1 MHFAVASVSRACGP
15 MALSTC
21 PFFRLSLPLRGAAA
35 EPQRATEGEIV
46 MNRWRVMVVA
56 LAALMAMLVEARAE
70 DYPTRNVT
78 ILVPFAPGGGTD
90 LLARAYAQILEKK
103 YGKTFVIENRPG
115 GGTTIAAT
123 ATANATPDGYT
134 LMQGTS
140 GTMAMNP
147 TIFKHLSYEPL
158 KTLVPVSLVAGV
170 PFVLTVN
177 PTLPVHSVAD
187 LVALAKKRSA
197 EGKPL
202 TYGSGGVGAFHHLC
216 AELFSSLTGIKMTH
230 VPYRG
235 SAPSTMAL
243 ISGQI
248 DVLFVDLG
256 PMLPQ
261 IRAGKARVLG
271 ITSDK
276 AFPTAPDIKPLAE
289 VGLPSWPN
297 TVAWQ
302 MLLAPGGTPKP
313 ILEKLNKDVNAAVH
327 SPEMNTPLEQ
337 LGMIGLGDKS
347 LEQLDDYVKS
357 ETVRWAKVIKNANLA
372 GTQ

>member
-1 MHFAVASVSRACGP
+1 MS
-15 MALSTC
+15 
-21 PFFRLSLPLRGAAA
+21 
-35 EPQRATEGEIV
+35 Q
-46 MNRWRVMVVA
+46 WRMMVVT
-56 LAALMAMLVEARAE
+56 LTALMAMPFEARAE
-70 DYPTRNVT
+70 DYPTHNVI

-90 LLARAYAQILEKK
+90 LLARAYAQVLEKK
-103 YGKTFVIENRPG
+103 YNKTFVVESRPG
-115 GGTTIAAT
+115 GGTTLAAT
-123 ATANATPDGYT
+123 VTANATADGYT

-177 PTLPVHSVAD
+177 PALPVHSVTD
-187 LVALAKKRSA
+187 LVALAKKRFA

-216 AELFSSLTGIKMTH
+216 AELFSSLTSIKMTH

-235 SAPSTMAL
+235 STPSTMAL
-243 ISGQI
+243 ISGEI
-248 DVLFVDLG
+248 DMLFVDLG

-276 AFPTAPDIKPLAE
+276 PFPTAPDIKPLAE

-302 MLLAPGGTPKP
+302 ALLATGGTPKP
-313 ILEKLNKDVNAAVH
+313 ILEQLNKDANAAVH
-327 SPEMNTPLEQ
+327 SPGMKTPLET

-347 LEQLDDYVKS
+347 LEQLDDFVKS
-357 ETVRWAKVIKNANLA
+357 ETVRWAKVITEADLA

>member
-1 MHFAVASVSRACGP
+1 MSRW
-15 MALSTC
+15 
-21 PFFRLSLPLRGAAA
+21 
-35 EPQRATEGEIV
+35 Q
-46 MNRWRVMVVA
+46 VMVVA
-56 LAALMAMLVEARAE
+56 LTALMAMPPAARAQ

-90 LLARAYAQILEKK
+90 VLARAYAQILEKK
-103 YGKTFVIENRPG
+103 YGRTFVVENRPG

-123 ATANATPDGYT
+123 ATANATADGYT

-147 TIFKHLSYEPL
+147 TVFKHLSYAPL
-158 KTLVPVSLVAGV
+158 KTLVPVSLIAGV

-177 PTLPVHSVAD
+177 PALPVHSVAD
-187 LVALAKKRSA
+187 LVALAKKRAA

-216 AELFSSLTGIKMTH
+216 AALFSSLTGIQMTH

-261 IRAGKARVLG
+261 IRAGKARALG
-271 ITSDK
+271 ITSDR
-276 AFPTAPDIKPLAE
+276 AFPTAPEIKPLAQ

-302 MLLAPGGTPKP
+302 ALLAPGGTPTP
-313 ILEKLNKDVNAAVH
+313 ILERLNRDVNAAVR
-327 SPEMNTPLEQ
+327 SPGMSTPLEN
-337 LGMIGLGDKS
+337 LGMIALGDKS
-347 LEQLDDYVKS
+347 LPQLDAFVRS
-357 ETVRWAKVIKNANLA
+357 ESERWAVVIKEAGLA

>member
-1 MHFAVASVSRACGP
+1 
-15 MALSTC
+15 
-21 PFFRLSLPLRGAAA
+21 
-35 EPQRATEGEIV
+35 
-46 MNRWRVMVVA
+46 
-56 LAALMAMLVEARAE
+56 
-70 DYPTRNVT
+70 
-78 ILVPFAPGGGTD
+78 
-90 LLARAYAQILEKK
+90 
-103 YGKTFVIENRPG
+103 
-115 GGTTIAAT
+115 
-123 ATANATPDGYT
+123 
-134 LMQGTS
+134 
-140 GTMAMNP
+140 MNP

-158 KTLVPVSLVAGV
+158 KTLVPVSLIAGA

-177 PTLPVHSVAD
+177 PELPVHSVAD
-187 LVALAKKRSA
+187 LVALAKKRDA

-216 AELFSSLTGIKMTH
+216 AALFSSLTGVKMTH
-230 VPYRG
+230 VPFRG
-235 SAPSTMAL
+235 SVPSTMAL

-261 IRAGKARVLG
+261 IKAGKARALG

-276 AFPTAPDIKPLAE
+276 PFPTAPEIKPLAE

-302 MLLAPGGTPKP
+302 ALLAPGGTPKP
-313 ILEKLNKDVNAAVH
+313 ILEKLNRDVNAAVH
-327 SPEMNTPLEQ
+327 SPEMKGPLDT

-347 LEQLDDYVKS
+347 LQQFDDFVKS
-357 ETVRWAKVIKNANLA
+357 ETARWAKVITEANLA

>member
-1 MHFAVASVSRACGP
+1 MVMSRW
-15 MALSTC
+15 
-21 PFFRLSLPLRGAAA
+21 
-35 EPQRATEGEIV
+35 Q
-46 MNRWRVMVVA
+46 VMVVA
-56 LAALMAMLVEARAE
+56 LTALMAMSPEARAQ
-70 DYPTRNVT
+70 DYPTHNVT

-90 LLARAYAQILEKK
+90 LLARAYAQILEKQYDK
-103 YGKTFVIENRPG
+103 PFVIENRPG

-123 ATANATPDGYT
+123 ATANATPDGHT

-158 KTLVPVSLVAGV
+158 KTLVPVSLIAGT
-170 PFVLTVN
+170 PFLLTVN
-177 PTLPVHSVAD
+177 PALPVHSVAD
-187 LVALAKKRSA
+187 LVALAKTRAA

-216 AELFSSLTGIKMTH
+216 AALFSSLTGITMTH

-235 SAPSTMAL
+235 SAPSTLAL
-243 ISGQI
+243 ISGEI

-261 IRAGKARVLG
+261 VRAGKARALG

-276 AFPTAPDIKPLAE
+276 PFPTAPDIKPLAE
-289 VGLPSWPN
+289 AGLPSWPN

-302 MLLAPGGTPKP
+302 ALLAPGGTPKP

-327 SPEMNTPLEQ
+327 SPAMKTPLET
-337 LGMIGLGDKS
+337 LGMVGLGDKS
-347 LEQLDDYVKS
+347 LQQFEDYVKA
-357 ETVRWAKVIKNANLA
+357 ETVRWAKVIENASLA

>member
-1 MHFAVASVSRACGP
+1 MS
-15 MALSTC
+15 
-21 PFFRLSLPLRGAAA
+21 
-35 EPQRATEGEIV
+35 
-46 MNRWRVMVVA
+46 RWRLIVVV
-56 LAALMAMLVEARAE
+56 LTALMAMPVVARAD

-90 LLARAYAQILEKK
+90 LLARAYAGILQKK
-103 YGKTFVIENRPG
+103 YGQSFIIENRPG
-115 GGTTIAAT
+115 GGTTLAAT
-123 ATANATPDGYT
+123 VTANAKPDGYT

-140 GTMAMNP
+140 GTMSMDP
-147 TIFKHLSYEPL
+147 TIFKHLNYEPL
-158 KTLVPVSLVAGV
+158 KTLVPVALVAGV

-177 PTLPVHSVAD
+177 PSLPVHSVAD
-187 LVALAKKRSA
+187 LVALAKKRAA

-216 AELFSSLTGIKMTH
+216 AALFSSLTGITMTH

-235 SAPSTMAL
+235 SAPATLAL
-243 ISGQI
+243 ISGQV

-276 AFPTAPDIKPLAE
+276 PFSTAPDIKPLSQ
-289 VGLPSWPN
+289 VGLPSWPD

-302 MLLAPGGTPKP
+302 MLLAPGGTPQP

-327 SPEMNTPLEQ
+327 SPAMNTPLEK
-337 LGMIGLGDKS
+337 LGMIALGDKS
-347 LEQLDDYVKS
+347 LPQLDAYVKS
-357 ETVRWAKVIKNANLA
+357 ESVRWSKVIKDANLA

>member
-1 MHFAVASVSRACGP
+1 MVMSRWP
-15 MALSTC
+15 VLM
-21 PFFRLSLPLRGAAA
+21 
-35 EPQRATEGEIV
+35 
-46 MNRWRVMVVA
+46 VA
-56 LAALMAMLVEARAE
+56 LTALIARPIVAHAQ

-90 LLARAYAQILEKK
+90 LLARAYAGILEKK
-103 YGKTFVIENRPG
+103 YGKNFIIENRPG
-115 GGTTIAAT
+115 GGTTLAAT
-123 ATANATPDGYT
+123 ATAHATPDGYT

-147 TIFKHLSYEPL
+147 TIFKHLSYEPM
-158 KTLVPVSLVAGV
+158 KTLVPVALIAGA

-177 PTLPVHSVAD
+177 PELPVHSVAD
-187 LVALAKKRSA
+187 LVALAKKRAA

-216 AELFSSLTGIKMTH
+216 AALFSSLTGIQMTH

-235 SAPSTMAL
+235 SAPATMAL

-276 AFPTAPDIKPLAE
+276 PFPTAPDIKPLAE
-289 VGLPSWPN
+289 AGLPQWPN

-302 MLLAPGGTPKP
+302 ALLAPGGTPQP
-313 ILEKLNKDVNAAVH
+313 ILEKLNADANAAVNEPDLH
-327 SPEMNTPLEQ
+327 KKLAD
-337 LGMIGLGDKS
+337 LGMIPLGKGSISD
-347 LEQLDDYVKS
+347 LEAFVKS
-357 ETVRWAKVIKNANLA
+357 ETAKWAPVIRNAGLA
-372 GTQ
+372 GSQ

>member
-1 MHFAVASVSRACGP
+1 M
-15 MALSTC
+15 
-21 PFFRLSLPLRGAAA
+21 
-35 EPQRATEGEIV
+35 V
-46 MNRWRVMVVA
+46 MSRWRAFA
-56 LAALMAMLVEARAE
+56 LVLTALIAIPLAMPIAARAQ

-90 LLARAYAQILEKK
+90 VLARAYAHVLENK
-103 YGKTFVIENRPG
+103 YGKSFVIENRPG
-115 GGTTIAAT
+115 GGTTLAAT
-123 ATANATPDGYT
+123 VTANAKPDGYT

-147 TIFKHLSYEPL
+147 TIFKHVSYEPL
-158 KTLVPVSLVAGV
+158 KTLVPVSIVAGV

-177 PTLPVHSVAD
+177 PSLPVHSVAD
-187 LVALAKKRSA
+187 LVALAKKRDA

-216 AELFSSLTGIKMTH
+216 AALFSSLTGIEMTH

-235 SAPSTMAL
+235 SEPATLAL
-243 ISGQI
+243 ISDQI

-276 AFPTAPDIKPLAE
+276 PFPTAPDIKPLAE

-302 MLLAPGGTPKP
+302 MLLAPGGTPQP
-313 ILEKLNKDVNAAVH
+313 ILQKLNTDVNAAVH
-327 SPEMNTPLEQ
+327 SPQMNGPLEK
-337 LGMIGLGDKS
+337 LGMIGLGDQS
-347 LEQLDDYVKS
+347 LAQLDDYVKS
-357 ETVRWAKVIKNANLA
+357 ETTRWAKVIKNINLA

>member
-1 MHFAVASVSRACGP
+1 MLMS
-15 MALSTC
+15 
-21 PFFRLSLPLRGAAA
+21 
-35 EPQRATEGEIV
+35 
-46 MNRWRVMVVA
+46 RWRVMVVA
-56 LAALMAMLVEARAE
+56 LAALTAMLPEARAE
-70 DYPTRNVT
+70 DYPTHNVT

-90 LLARAYAQILEKK
+90 LLARAYGQILEKE
-103 YGKTFVIENRPG
+103 YGKPFVIENRPG

-158 KTLVPVSLVAGV
+158 KTLVPVSLIAGT
-170 PFVLTVN
+170 PFMLTVN
-177 PTLPVHSVAD
+177 PALPVHSVAD
-187 LVALAKKRSA
+187 LVALAKQRAA

-216 AELFSSLTGIKMTH
+216 AALFSSLTGIKMTH
-230 VPYRG
+230 IPYRG
-235 SAPSTMAL
+235 SAPATMAL
-243 ISGQI
+243 ISGEI

-261 IRAGKARVLG
+261 IRAGKARALG

-276 AFPTAPDIKPLAE
+276 PFPTAPDIKPLAE
-289 VGLPSWPN
+289 AGLPSWPN

-302 MLLAPGGTPKP
+302 ALLAPGGTPKP
-313 ILEKLNKDVNAAVH
+313 ILDKLNKDVNAAVH
-327 SPEMNTPLEQ
+327 SPGMKTPLQ
-337 LGMIGLGDKS
+337 TLGMVGLGDKS
-347 LEQLDDYVKS
+347 PEQFEDFVKS
-357 ETVRWAKVIKNANLA
+357 ETVRWAKVITEAELA

>member
-1 MHFAVASVSRACGP
+1 MR
-15 MALSTC
+15 
-21 PFFRLSLPLRGAAA
+21 
-35 EPQRATEGEIV
+35 
-46 MNRWRVMVVA
+46 RWRVIVAA
-56 LAALMAMLVEARAE
+56 LAALMAMPIVARAQ

-90 LLARAYAQILEKK
+90 LLARSYAQILEKE

-123 ATANATPDGYT
+123 GAANAAPDGYT
-134 LMQGTS
+134 LVQGTS

-158 KTLVPVSLVAGV
+158 KTLVPVSLIAGT
-170 PFVLTVN
+170 PFLLTVN

-187 LVALAKKRSA
+187 LVALAKKRSL

-202 TYGSGGVGAFHHLC
+202 SYGSGGVGAFHHLC
-216 AELFSSLTGIKMTH
+216 AALFSSLTGITMTH

-235 SAPSTMAL
+235 SLPSTMAL
-243 ISGQI
+243 ISDQI

-276 AFPTAPDIKPLAE
+276 VVPAAPDIKPLAE

-313 ILEKLNKDVNAAVH
+313 ILEKLNKDVNAAIH
-327 SPEMNTPLEQ
+327 LPEMEMPLEK

-357 ETVRWAKVIKNANLA
+357 ETVRWAKVIKTANLE

>member
-1 MHFAVASVSRACGP
+1 MMGLV
-15 MALSTC
+15 
-21 PFFRLSLPLRGAAA
+21 
-35 EPQRATEGEIV
+35 
-46 MNRWRVMVVA
+46 
-56 LAALMAMLVEARAE
+56 LAALMALSIVARAE

-78 ILVPFAPGGGTD
+78 VLVPFAPGGGTD
-90 LLARAYAQILEKK
+90 LLARAWAQILEKK
-103 YGKTFVIENRPG
+103 YGKSFIIENRPG
-115 GGTTIAAT
+115 GGTTLAAT
-123 ATANATPDGYT
+123 VTANAKPDGYT

-147 TIFKHLSYEPL
+147 TIFKQLSYEPL

-177 PTLPVHSVAD
+177 PALPVHSVAD

-216 AELFSSLTGIKMTH
+216 AELFSSLTGIEMTH

-235 SAPSTMAL
+235 SAPATLAL
-243 ISGQI
+243 ISGQV

-271 ITSDK
+271 ITSDRV
-276 AFPTAPDIKPLAE
+276 FPTAPDIKPLSQ
-289 VGLPSWPN
+289 VGLPSWPS

-302 MLLAPGGTPKP
+302 MLLAPGGTPTP

-327 SPEMNTPLEQ
+327 APAMNAPLEK

-347 LEQLDDYVKS
+347 LQQLDDYVRS
-357 ETVRWAKVIKNANLA
+357 ETVRWAKVIKSSNLA
-372 GTQ
+372 DTQ

>member
-1 MHFAVASVSRACGP
+1 MSRWP
-15 MALSTC
+15 VILLALT
-21 PFFRLSLPLRGAAA
+21 
-35 EPQRATEGEIV
+35 
-46 MNRWRVMVVA
+46 
-56 LAALMAMLVEARAE
+56 ALMALRPDVRAE

-90 LLARAYAQILEKK
+90 VLARAYAHILENK
-103 YGKTFVIENRPG
+103 YGKAFVIENRPG
-115 GGTTIAAT
+115 GGTTLAAT
-123 ATANATPDGYT
+123 VTANAKPDGYT

-158 KTLVPVSLVAGV
+158 KTLVPVSIIAGV

-177 PTLPVHSVAD
+177 PSLPVHSVAD
-187 LVALAKKRSA
+187 LVALAKKRDA

-216 AELFSSLTGIKMTH
+216 AALFSSLTGIKMTH

-235 SAPSTMAL
+235 SEPATLAL
-243 ISGQI
+243 ISDQI

-276 AFPTAPDIKPLAE
+276 PFATAPDIKPLAE

-302 MLLAPGGTPKP
+302 MLLAPGGTPQP

-327 SPEMNTPLEQ
+327 SPEMTGPLQ
-337 LGMIGLGDKS
+337 KLGMIGLGDKS
-347 LEQLDDYVKS
+347 LAQLDDYVKS
-357 ETVRWAKVIKNANLA
+357 ETTRWAKVIKDANLA

>member
-1 MHFAVASVSRACGP
+1 MV
-15 MALSTC
+15 
-21 PFFRLSLPLRGAAA
+21 
-35 EPQRATEGEIV
+35 II
-46 MNRWRVMVVA
+46 RWRTMVVA
-56 LAALMAMLVEARAE
+56 LTVLMAMLSAARAE

-90 LLARAYAQILEKK
+90 LLARAYAQVLERE
-103 YGKTFVIENRPG
+103 YGKSFVIENRPG
-115 GGTTIAAT
+115 GGTTLAAT
-123 ATANATPDGYT
+123 VTANATPDGYT

-158 KTLVPVSLVAGV
+158 KTLVPVSLIAGT
-170 PFVLTVN
+170 PFMLTVH
-177 PTLPVHSVAD
+177 PALPVHSVAD
-187 LVALAKKRSA
+187 LVALAKKRST

-235 SAPSTMAL
+235 STPSTMAL
-243 ISGQI
+243 ISGEI
-248 DVLFVDLG
+248 DVLFVDFG

-261 IRAGKARVLG
+261 VRAGKARALG

-276 AFPTAPDIKPLAE
+276 PLPTAPDIKPLAE

-302 MLLAPGGTPKP
+302 ALLAPGGTPKS
-313 ILEKLNKDVNAAVH
+313 ILEELNKDVNAAVH
-327 SPEMNTPLEQ
+327 SPEMKSPLET
-337 LGMIGLGDKS
+337 LGMNGLGDKS
-347 LEQLDDYVKS
+347 LEQFNDFVKS
-357 ETVRWAKVIKNANLA
+357 ETERWAKVIKEANLA

>member
-1 MHFAVASVSRACGP
+1 M
-15 MALSTC
+15 
-21 PFFRLSLPLRGAAA
+21 
-35 EPQRATEGEIV
+35 V
-46 MNRWRVMVVA
+46 MGRWRVMVVA
-56 LAALMAMLVEARAE
+56 LAALMAMPIAARAE

-90 LLARAYAQILEKK
+90 LLARSWAKILENK
-103 YGKTFVIENRPG
+103 YGKSFIIENRPG
-115 GGTTIAAT
+115 GGTTLAAT
-123 ATANATPDGYT
+123 VTANATPDGYT

-177 PTLPVHSVAD
+177 PTLPVHSVAE
-187 LVALAKKRSA
+187 LVALAKKRAA

-271 ITSDK
+271 ITSDRS
-276 AFPTAPDIKPLAE
+276 FPTAPDIKPLAE

-297 TVAWQ
+297 SVAWQ

-313 ILEKLNKDVNAAVH
+313 ILEKLNKDVNAAIH
-327 SPEMNTPLEQ
+327 SPAMDAPLEK

-347 LEQLDDYVKS
+347 LEQLNDYVKS
-357 ETVRWAKVIKNANLA
+357 ETVRWAKVIQEANLA

>member
-1 MHFAVASVSRACGP
+1 MSLPRVMA
-15 MALSTC
+15 MALTAMLAM
-21 PFFRLSLPLRGAAA
+21 P
-35 EPQRATEGEIV
+35 
-46 MNRWRVMVVA
+46 
-56 LAALMAMLVEARAE
+56 LAARAQ
-70 DYPTRNVT
+70 DYPTHNVT

-90 LLARAYAQILEKK
+90 VLARAYARILENK
-103 YGKTFVIENRPG
+103 YGKSFIIENRPG
-115 GGTTIAAT
+115 GGTTLAAT
-123 ATANATPDGYT
+123 VTANAKPDGYT

-147 TIFKHLSYEPL
+147 TIFKHLSYQPL
-158 KTLVPVSLVAGV
+158 KTLVPVALVAGV

-177 PTLPVHSVAD
+177 PALPVRSVAD
-187 LVALAKKRSA
+187 LVALAKKRAA

-202 TYGSGGVGAFHHLC
+202 TFGSGGVGTFHHLC

-235 SAPSTMAL
+235 SAPATMAL
-243 ISGQI
+243 ISDQV

-271 ITSDK
+271 ITSDRP
-276 AFPTAPDIKPLAE
+276 FPTAPDIKPLAE

-302 MLLAPGGTPKP
+302 MLLAPGGTPQP
-313 ILEKLNKDVNAAVH
+313 ILEKLNRDVNAAVH
-327 SPEMNTPLEQ
+327 SPEMKTPLEK

-347 LEQLDDYVKS
+347 LAQLNDYVKS
-357 ETVRWAKVIKNANLA
+357 ETVRWAKVIKSANLA

>member
-1 MHFAVASVSRACGP
+1 MAVALT
-15 MALSTC
+15 AL
-21 PFFRLSLPLRGAAA
+21 
-35 EPQRATEGEIV
+35 
-46 MNRWRVMVVA
+46 VA
-56 LAALMAMLVEARAE
+56 MRPEARAE
-70 DYPTRNVT
+70 DYPTHNVT

-90 LLARAYAQILEKK
+90 LLARAYGQVLEKE

-147 TIFKHLSYEPL
+147 TIFKHLGYEPL
-158 KTLVPVSLVAGV
+158 KTLVPVSLIAGT

-177 PTLPVHSVAD
+177 PELPVHSVAD
-187 LVALAKKRSA
+187 LVALAKKRDA

-216 AELFSSLTGIKMTH
+216 AALFSSLTGIKMTH
-230 VPYRG
+230 VPFRG
-235 SAPSTMAL
+235 SQPSTMAL

-261 IRAGKARVLG
+261 IKAGKARALG

-276 AFPTAPDIKPLAE
+276 PFPTAPDIKPLAE
-289 VGLPSWPN
+289 AGLPSWPN

-302 MLLAPGGTPKP
+302 ALLAPGGTPRP
-313 ILEKLNKDVNAAVH
+313 ILEKLNKDLNAAVH
-327 SPEMNTPLEQ
+327 SAAMKTPLET
-337 LGMIGLGDKS
+337 LGMVPLGDKS
-347 LEQLDDYVKS
+347 LEQFEDYVKS
-357 ETVRWAKVIKNANLA
+357 ETVRWAKVIKDASLA

>member
-1 MHFAVASVSRACGP
+1 MSRWP
-15 MALSTC
+15 VM
-21 PFFRLSLPLRGAAA
+21 AAA
-35 EPQRATEGEIV
+35 LT
-46 MNRWRVMVVA
+46 A
-56 LAALMAMLVEARAE
+56 LLAMQLTARAQ
-70 DYPTRNVT
+70 DYPTHNVT
-78 ILVPFAPGGGTD
+78 VLVPFAPGGGTD
-90 LLARAYAQILEKK
+90 LLARAWAQILEKK
-103 YGKTFVIENRPG
+103 YGKSFVVENRPG

-123 ATANATPDGYT
+123 LAANATADGYT

-158 KTLVPVSLVAGV
+158 KTLVPVSLIAGA

-177 PTLPVHSVAD
+177 PALPVHSVAD
-187 LVALAKKRSA
+187 LIALGKKRAA

-216 AELFSSLTGIKMTH
+216 AALFSSLTGVKMTH

-243 ISGQI
+243 VSGQI

-261 IRAGKARVLG
+261 IKAGKARALG
-271 ITSDK
+271 ITSNK
-276 AFPTAPDIKPLAE
+276 PFPTAPEIKPLAE
-289 VGLPSWPN
+289 VGLPAWPN

-302 MLLAPGGTPKP
+302 ALLAPGGTPRP
-313 ILEKLNKDVNAAVH
+313 ILEKLNRDVNAAVQ
-327 SPEMNTPLEQ
+327 SAAMKGPLDT
-337 LGMIGLGDKS
+337 LGMIGLGNKS
-347 LEQLDDYVKS
+347 LEQFQDYVRS
-357 ETVRWAKVIKNANLA
+357 ETARWAKVIKEAGLA

>member
-1 MHFAVASVSRACGP
+1 MS
-15 MALSTC
+15 
-21 PFFRLSLPLRGAAA
+21 
-35 EPQRATEGEIV
+35 
-46 MNRWRVMVVA
+46 RWRVMVVA
-56 LAALMAMLVEARAE
+56 LTALMAMRPEARAE
-70 DYPTRNVT
+70 DYPTHNVT

-90 LLARAYAQILEKK
+90 LLARAYAQILEKE
-103 YGKTFVIENRPG
+103 YGKTFVVENRPG

-158 KTLVPVSLVAGV
+158 KTLVPVSLIAGT

-177 PTLPVHSVAD
+177 PALPVHSVAD
-187 LVALAKKRSA
+187 LVALAKTRAA

-216 AELFSSLTGIKMTH
+216 AALFSSLTGIKMTH

-276 AFPTAPDIKPLAE
+276 PFPTAPDIKPLAE

-302 MLLAPGGTPKP
+302 ALLAPGGTPQP
-313 ILEKLNKDVNAAVH
+313 ILEKLNADVNAAVH
-327 SPEMNTPLEQ
+327 SPGMKTPLEQ
-337 LGMIGLGDKS
+337 LGMSGLGNKS
-347 LEQLDDYVKS
+347 LQQLDDFVKS
-357 ETVRWAKVIKNANLA
+357 ETVRWAKVIMEANLA

>member
-1 MHFAVASVSRACGP
+1 MVMSRW
-15 MALSTC
+15 
-21 PFFRLSLPLRGAAA
+21 
-35 EPQRATEGEIV
+35 Q
-46 MNRWRVMVVA
+46 VMVVA
-56 LAALMAMLVEARAE
+56 LTALMAMLPEARAE
-70 DYPTRNVT
+70 DYPTHNVT

-90 LLARAYAQILEKK
+90 LLARAYAQVLEKA

-158 KTLVPVSLVAGV
+158 KTLVPVSLIAGT

-177 PTLPVHSVAD
+177 PDLPVNSVAD
-187 LVALAKKRSA
+187 LVALAKKRDA

-216 AELFSSLTGIKMTH
+216 AALFSSLTGIKMTH

-235 SAPSTMAL
+235 SQPSTMAL

-261 IRAGKARVLG
+261 IRAGKARALG

-276 AFPTAPDIKPLAE
+276 PFPTAPEIKPLAE
-289 VGLPSWPN
+289 AGLPSWPN

-302 MLLAPGGTPKP
+302 ALLAPGGTPRP

-327 SPEMNTPLEQ
+327 SPEMRTPLET

-347 LEQLDDYVKS
+347 LEQFDDYVKS
-357 ETVRWAKVIKNANLA
+357 ETVRWAKIIENASLA

>member
-1 MHFAVASVSRACGP
+1 MSRWP
-15 MALSTC
+15 
-21 PFFRLSLPLRGAAA
+21 
-35 EPQRATEGEIV
+35 
-46 MNRWRVMVVA
+46 VMVVA
-56 LAALMAMLVEARAE
+56 LTALMAMLPEARAE

-78 ILVPFAPGGGTD
+78 VLVPFAPGGGTD
-90 LLARAYAQILEKK
+90 LLARAWAQILEKK
-103 YGKTFVIENRPG
+103 YGKSFVVENKPG
-115 GGTTIAAT
+115 GGTAIAAT
-123 ATANATPDGYT
+123 TTANATPDGYT

-158 KTLVPVSLVAGV
+158 KTLVPVSLIAGA

-177 PTLPVHSVAD
+177 PELPVHSVAD
-187 LVALAKKRSA
+187 LVALAKKRDA

-216 AELFSSLTGIKMTH
+216 AALFSSLTGIKMTH
-230 VPYRG
+230 VPFRG
-235 SAPSTMAL
+235 SVPSTMAL

-261 IRAGKARVLG
+261 IKAGKARALG

-276 AFPTAPDIKPLAE
+276 PFPTAPEIKPLAE
-289 VGLPSWPN
+289 AGLPSWPN

-302 MLLAPGGTPKP
+302 ALLAPGGTPKP

-327 SPEMNTPLEQ
+327 SPDMKGPLDT

-347 LEQLDDYVKS
+347 LDQFQDYVKA
-357 ETVRWAKVIKNANLA
+357 ETERWAKVIKDAGLA

>member
-1 MHFAVASVSRACGP
+1 MS
-15 MALSTC
+15 
-21 PFFRLSLPLRGAAA
+21 
-35 EPQRATEGEIV
+35 
-46 MNRWRVMVVA
+46 RWRVMVTA
-56 LAALMAMLVEARAE
+56 LAGLTALLAMQPEARAE
-70 DYPTRNVT
+70 DYPTHNVT

-90 LLARAYAQILEKK
+90 LLARAYAQILEKD
-103 YGKTFVIENRPG
+103 YGKTFVIENKPG

-123 ATANATPDGYT
+123 TTANATPDGYT

-147 TIFKHLSYEPL
+147 TIFKHLGYEPL
-158 KTLVPVSLVAGV
+158 KTLVPVSLIAGT

-177 PTLPVHSVAD
+177 PDLPVHSVAD
-187 LVALAKKRSA
+187 LVALAKKREA
-197 EGKPL
+197 DGKPL

-216 AELFSSLTGIKMTH
+216 AALFSSLTGIKMTH

-235 SAPSTMAL
+235 SAPATMAL

-261 IRAGKARVLG
+261 IQAGKARALG

-276 AFPTAPDIKPLAE
+276 PFPTAPDIKPLAE
-289 VGLPSWPN
+289 GLPSWPN

-302 MLLAPGGTPKP
+302 AMLAPGGTPQP

-327 SPEMNTPLEQ
+327 SPGMKAPLEK
-337 LGMIGLGDKS
+337 LGMIGLGNKS
-347 LEQLDDYVKS
+347 LQEFDDFVKS
-357 ETVRWAKVIKNANLA
+357 ETVRWAKVIKEANLA

>member
-1 MHFAVASVSRACGP
+1 MD
-15 MALSTC
+15 M
-21 PFFRLSLPLRGAAA
+21 RLLR
-35 EPQRATEGEIV
+35 T
-46 MNRWRVMVVA
+46 MVVA
-56 LAALMAMLVEARAE
+56 LTALMATPLAAHAE
-70 DYPTRNVT
+70 DYPAHNVT

-90 LLARAYAQILEKK
+90 VLARAYALILEKK
-103 YGKTFVIENRPG
+103 FGQTFVIENRAG
-115 GGTTIAAT
+115 GGTTIAA
-123 ATANATPDGYT
+123 AAAANAPPDGYT

-140 GTMAMNP
+140 GTMAINP

-177 PTLPVHSVAD
+177 PALPVHSVTE

-216 AELFSSLTGIKMTH
+216 AELFSSLTGIKMVH

-235 SAPSTMAL
+235 SAPSTAAL

-261 IRAGKARVLG
+261 IKAGKARALG

-276 AFPTAPDIKPLAE
+276 PFPTAPDIKPLAE

-327 SPEMNTPLEQ
+327 SPEMKTPLEN
-337 LGMIGLGDKS
+337 LGMIGIGDKS
-347 LEQLDDYVKS
+347 LKQLDDYVKS
-357 ETVRWAKVIKNANLA
+357 ETVHWAKVIENANLA

>member
-1 MHFAVASVSRACGP
+1 
-15 MALSTC
+15 MAMS
-21 PFFRLSLPLRGAAA
+21 
-35 EPQRATEGEIV
+35 
-46 MNRWRVMVVA
+46 RWRVLVVA
-56 LAALMAMLVEARAE
+56 LSALMALPILARAE

-90 LLARAYAQILEKK
+90 LLARAYGKVLEQK
-103 YGKTFVIENRPG
+103 YAKPFVIENRPG

-123 ATANATPDGYT
+123 TTANATPDGYT

-158 KTLVPVSLVAGV
+158 KTLVPVSLLAGA

-177 PTLPVHSVAD
+177 PKLPVHSVAD

-216 AELFSSLTGIKMTH
+216 AELFSSLTGIQMTH

-271 ITSDK
+271 ITGDRP
-276 AFPTAPDIKPLAE
+276 FPTAPDIKPLAE
-289 VGLPSWPN
+289 AGLPSWPN
-297 TVAWQ
+297 TLAWQ
-302 MLLAPGGTPKP
+302 ALLAPGGTPKP
-313 ILEKLNKDVNAAVH
+313 ILEKLNKDVNAALH
-327 SPEMNTPLEQ
+327 SPEMKAPLEQ
-337 LGMIGLGDKS
+337 LGMIALGDKS
-347 LEQLDDYVKS
+347 LEQLDGFVKS
-357 ETVRWAKVIKNANLA
+357 ETVRWTKVIEQANLA

>member
-1 MHFAVASVSRACGP
+1 M
-15 MALSTC
+15 
-21 PFFRLSLPLRGAAA
+21 
-35 EPQRATEGEIV
+35 V
-46 MNRWRVMVVA
+46 MIRWRAMAAV
-56 LAALMAMLVEARAE
+56 LTALMAMLLAARAD
-70 DYPTRNVT
+70 DYPARNVT

-115 GGTTIAAT
+115 GGTTLAAT
-123 ATANATPDGYT
+123 AAANATPDGYT

-158 KTLVPVSLVAGV
+158 KTLVPVSLIAGT
-170 PFVLTVN
+170 PFLLTVN
-177 PTLPVHSVAD
+177 PTLPVHSVGD
-187 LVALAKKRSA
+187 LVALAKKRSS

-216 AELFSSLTGIKMTH
+216 AALFSTLTGITMIH

-235 SAPSTMAL
+235 SAPATMAL
-243 ISGQI
+243 ISGEI

-276 AFPTAPDIKPLAE
+276 PFPTAPDIKPLAE

-302 MLLAPGGTPKP
+302 ALLAPGGTPKP

-327 SPEMNTPLEQ
+327 SPEMMSPLET

-347 LEQLDDYVKS
+347 LQQFDDFVKT
-357 ETVRWAKVIKNANLA
+357 ETVRWAKVIKEANLA

>member
-1 MHFAVASVSRACGP
+1 M
-15 MALSTC
+15 T
-21 PFFRLSLPLRGAAA
+21 
-35 EPQRATEGEIV
+35 
-46 MNRWRVMVVA
+46 VVA
-56 LAALMAMLVEARAE
+56 LTALVTMFPAARAE

-90 LLARAYAQILEKK
+90 LLARAYAQVLERE
-103 YGKTFVIENRPG
+103 YGKSFVIENRPG

-123 ATANATPDGYT
+123 TTANATPDGYT

-158 KTLVPVSLVAGV
+158 KTLVPVALIAGT

-177 PTLPVHSVAD
+177 PDLPVHSVAD
-187 LVALAKKRSA
+187 LVALAKKREA

-216 AELFSSLTGIKMTH
+216 AALFSSLTGVKMTH
-230 VPYRG
+230 IPYRG

-243 ISGQI
+243 ISGEI

-276 AFPTAPDIKPLAE
+276 PFPTAPDIKPLAE
-289 VGLPSWPN
+289 AGLPSWPN

-302 MLLAPGGTPKP
+302 ALLAPGGTPQP
-313 ILEKLNKDVNAAVH
+313 VLEKLNKDVNTAVH
-327 SPEMNTPLEQ
+327 SAAMKGPLET
-337 LGMIGLGDKS
+337 LGMVPLGDKS
-347 LEQLDDYVKS
+347 LQQFNDFVKA
-357 ETVRWAKVIKNANLA
+357 ETARWAKVITEANLA

>member
-1 MHFAVASVSRACGP
+1 MSRWP
-15 MALSTC
+15 MMALALTA
-21 PFFRLSLPLRGAAA
+21 LIATLP
-35 EPQRATEGEIV
+35 Q
-46 MNRWRVMVVA
+46 
-56 LAALMAMLVEARAE
+56 ARAE
-70 DYPTRNVT
+70 DYPTHNVT

-90 LLARAYAQILEKK
+90 LLARAYAQILEKE

-123 ATANATPDGYT
+123 TTANATPDGYT

-147 TIFKHLSYEPL
+147 TIFKHLGYEPL
-158 KTLVPVSLVAGV
+158 KTLVPVSLIAGT

-177 PTLPVHSVAD
+177 PELPVQSVAD
-187 LVALAKKRSA
+187 LVALAKKRAA
-197 EGKPL
+197 EGRPL

-216 AELFSSLTGIKMTH
+216 AALFSSLTGVQMTH

-235 SAPSTMAL
+235 SAPATMAL

-276 AFPTAPDIKPLAE
+276 PFPTAPDIKPLAQA
-289 VGLPSWPN
+289 GLPSWPN

-302 MLLAPGGTPKP
+302 ALLAPGGTPEP

-327 SPEMNTPLEQ
+327 SPQMKGPLEQ
-337 LGMIGLGDKS
+337 LGMVGLGDKS
-347 LEQLDDYVKS
+347 LQQFDDFVKS
-357 ETVRWAKVIKNANLA
+357 ETAHWAKVITEANLA

>member
-1 MHFAVASVSRACGP
+1 MQFGQLKRREFIMLVG
-15 MALSTC
+15 
-21 PFFRLSLPLRGAAA
+21 GAAA
-35 EPQRATEGEIV
+35 WPIA
-46 MNRWRVMVVA
+46 
-56 LAALMAMLVEARAE
+56 ARAE

-90 LLARAYAQILEKK
+90 LLARAYARILEKK

-115 GGTTIAAT
+115 GGTTLAAT
-123 ATANATPDGYT
+123 VTANATPDGYT

-158 KTLVPVSLVAGV
+158 KTLVPVSLIAGA
-170 PFVLTVN
+170 PFMLTVN
-177 PTLPVHSVAD
+177 SALPVHSVAD

-216 AELFSSLTGIKMTH
+216 AELFSSLTSIKMTH

-235 SAPSTMAL
+235 ATPSTMAL
-243 ISGQI
+243 ISGEI
-248 DVLFVDLG
+248 DVLFVDFG

-261 IRAGKARVLG
+261 VRAGKARALG
-271 ITSDK
+271 ITGDK
-276 AFPTAPDIKPLAE
+276 PLPTAPDIKPLAE

-302 MLLAPGGTPKP
+302 ALLAPGGTPKS
-313 ILEKLNKDVNAAVH
+313 ILEELNKDVNAAVH
-327 SPEMNTPLEQ
+327 SPEMKSPLET
-337 LGMIGLGDKS
+337 LGMNGLGDKS
-347 LEQLDDYVKS
+347 LEQFNDFVKS
-357 ETVRWAKVIKNANLA
+357 ETERWAKVIKEANLA

>member
-1 MHFAVASVSRACGP
+1 MSRWQAIVVVLT
-15 MALSTC
+15 ALT
-21 PFFRLSLPLRGAAA
+21 
-35 EPQRATEGEIV
+35 
-46 MNRWRVMVVA
+46 
-56 LAALMAMLVEARAE
+56 AMPIAARAQ

-90 LLARAYAQILEKK
+90 VLARAYAHILENK
-103 YGKTFVIENRPG
+103 YGKSFIIENRPG
-115 GGTTIAAT
+115 GGTTLAAT
-123 ATANATPDGYT
+123 VTANAKPDGYT

-158 KTLVPVSLVAGV
+158 KTLVPVSIVAGV

-177 PTLPVHSVAD
+177 PSLPVHSVAD
-187 LVALAKKRSA
+187 LVALAKKRDA

-216 AELFSSLTGIKMTH
+216 AALFSSLTGITMTH

-235 SAPSTMAL
+235 SEPATLAL
-243 ISGQI
+243 ISDQI

-276 AFPTAPDIKPLAE
+276 PFSTAPDIKPLAE

-302 MLLAPGGTPKP
+302 MLLAPGGTPQP

-327 SPEMNTPLEQ
+327 SPEMAGPLEK
-337 LGMIGLGDKS
+337 LGMIGLGNQS
-347 LEQLDDYVKS
+347 LAQLDDYIKS
-357 ETVRWAKVIKNANLA
+357 ETTRWAKVIKDANLA

>member
-1 MHFAVASVSRACGP
+1 MS
-15 MALSTC
+15 
-21 PFFRLSLPLRGAAA
+21 
-35 EPQRATEGEIV
+35 Q
-46 MNRWRVMVVA
+46 WRVIVVA
-56 LAALMAMLVEARAE
+56 LTALMAMLPEVRAE

-78 ILVPFAPGGGTD
+78 VLVPFAPGGGTD
-90 LLARAYAQILEKK
+90 LLARAWAQILEKK
-103 YGKTFVIENRPG
+103 YGKSFVVENKPG
-115 GGTTIAAT
+115 GGTAIAAT
-123 ATANATPDGYT
+123 TTANATPDGYT

-158 KTLVPVSLVAGV
+158 KTLVPVSLIAGA

-177 PTLPVHSVAD
+177 PELPVHSVAD
-187 LVALAKKRSA
+187 LVALAKKRDA

-216 AELFSSLTGIKMTH
+216 AALFSSLTGIQMTH
-230 VPYRG
+230 IPFRG
-235 SAPSTMAL
+235 SVPSTMAL

-261 IRAGKARVLG
+261 IKAGKARALG

-276 AFPTAPDIKPLAE
+276 PFPTAPEIKPLAE

-302 MLLAPGGTPKP
+302 ALLAPGGTPQP
-313 ILEKLNKDVNAAVH
+313 ILEKLNRDVNAAVH
-327 SPEMNTPLEQ
+327 SPEMKGPLDT

-347 LEQLDDYVKS
+347 LQQFDDFVKS
-357 ETVRWAKVIKNANLA
+357 ETARWAKVITEANLA

>member
-1 MHFAVASVSRACGP
+1 MS
-15 MALSTC
+15 
-21 PFFRLSLPLRGAAA
+21 
-35 EPQRATEGEIV
+35 Q
-46 MNRWRVMVVA
+46 WRVIVVA
-56 LAALMAMLVEARAE
+56 LTALMAMLPEVRAE

-78 ILVPFAPGGGTD
+78 VLVPFAPGGGTD
-90 LLARAYAQILEKK
+90 LLARAWAQILEKK
-103 YGKTFVIENRPG
+103 YGKSFVVENRPG
-115 GGTTIAAT
+115 GGTAIAAT
-123 ATANATPDGYT
+123 TTANATPDGYT

-158 KTLVPVSLVAGV
+158 KTLVPVSLIAGA

-177 PTLPVHSVAD
+177 PELPVHSVAD
-187 LVALAKKRSA
+187 LVALAKKRDA

-216 AELFSSLTGIKMTH
+216 AALFSSLTGIQMTH
-230 VPYRG
+230 IPFRG
-235 SAPSTMAL
+235 SVPSTMAL

-261 IRAGKARVLG
+261 IKAGKARALG

-276 AFPTAPDIKPLAE
+276 PFPTAPEIKPLAE

-302 MLLAPGGTPKP
+302 ALLAPGGTPQP
-313 ILEKLNKDVNAAVH
+313 ILEKLNRDVNAAVH
-327 SPEMNTPLEQ
+327 SPEMKGPLDT

-347 LEQLDDYVKS
+347 LQQFEDFVKS
-357 ETVRWAKVIKNANLA
+357 ETARWAKVITEANLA